1 MSRIPTVT
9 VKDGEG
15 GYRIINES
23 DFDPKTMER
32 FESPLPRDTVT
43 TLNKSNADGTFDEPT
58 PTDIRFPNKDVTE
71 FANNHGATVNKSAA
85 QMRAERD
92 LPDAPG
98 GLAPDPVL
106 AEAVEKEKKAREAA
120 AKEEAKKAADEAAKA
135 KEPAK
140 K

>member
-1 MSRIPTVT
+1 MPKIPTVT
-9 VKDGEG
+9 VKDGN
-15 GYRIINES
+15 GYKIINES

-32 FESPLPRDTVT
+32 YESPLPRDTVT
-43 TLNKSNADGTFDEPT
+43 TLQKTNADGTFDEPT

-85 QMRAERD
+85 QMREEKK

-106 AEAVEKEKKAREAA
+106 AEAVEKEKAAREAA
-120 AKEEAKKAADEAAKA
+120 AAKKAADEKAAAAK
-135 KEPAK
+135 K
-140 K
+140 